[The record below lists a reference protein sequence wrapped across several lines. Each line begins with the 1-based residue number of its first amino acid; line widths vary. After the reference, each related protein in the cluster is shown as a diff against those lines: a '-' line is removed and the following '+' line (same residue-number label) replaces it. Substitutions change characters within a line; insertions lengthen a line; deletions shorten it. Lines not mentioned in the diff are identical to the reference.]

1 MDNRLFRN
9 FSIGGKALVTS
20 LWSLLLVLAPAGGF
34 AAENAA
40 SNEQITFVRL
50 TSDQYRNIIRDI
62 FGESIEVRGNAASSG
77 VRDAG
82 LMAVGGRKLTLSPAE
97 VESYE
102 ILALDIARQVLSP
115 RRRNTL
121 LPCVPQSEVAVDS
134 ECAAQFISSVGLHL
148 FRRPLA
154 DEEVALYAGMAR
166 SATDSLGDF
175 YAGLQAALVGM
186 MVAPDFLFRVERS
199 VPNPEAP
206 GTRRLDAW
214 SRAARLSFFLW
225 NTTPSPALLEAAGS
239 GEILFEDGLA
249 RQVERMMAS
258 PRIEDGLRAFFAD
271 MLAFDRF
278 DTLDIDTSLYPKFIK
293 NVEDEA
299 REQTLRTIADHLL
312 NRETDY
318 RDLFDSRQTFLTPA
332 LAALYG
338 VPIPIRQELGGRV
351 PWVPYEFPEG
361 HIRVGLLG
369 QATFLSLFSH
379 PGASSPTLRGKAVR
393 EHLLCQ
399 AIPPPPPDVDFSLV
413 RDTDNPNFRTA
424 RDRLTEH
431 RNNPTCA
438 GCHTLMDPVGLALE
452 VFDASGVYR
461 TTENGA
467 PIDTSGEWAGQQY
480 ADMREL
486 AGLLKDDPTLTSC
499 LVYRAFSY
507 GTAREPSPDE
517 LQWLNTTNQ
526 QLRNE
531 GVRWRELMNR
541 LSRNPDFYTVPDAM
555 MQEDL

>member
-1 MDNRLFRN
+1 MDKRISSINN
-9 FSIGGKALVTS
+9 SIGRALFAAM
-20 LWSLLLVLAPAGGF
+20 LVCLVSGVLR
-34 AAENAA
+34 AAENTV
-40 SNEQITFVRL
+40 NDEQITFVRL
-50 TSDQYRNIIRDI
+50 TPDQYRNAIQDI
-62 FGESIEVRGNAASSG
+62 FGETVQVRGNAASTG
-77 VRDAG
+77 VREAG
-82 LMAVGGRKLTLSPAE
+82 LMSVGGRKLTLSAAE
-97 VESYE
+97 VETYE

-121 LPCVPQSEVAVDS
+121 IPCAPQNETTADDA
-134 ECAAQFISSVGLHL
+134 CAEQFISSVGLHL

-154 DEEVALYAGMAR
+154 DDEVGVYAGMAR
-166 SATDSLGDF
+166 SATASLGDF
-175 YAGLQAALVGM
+175 YTGLQAALVGM
-186 MVAPDFLFRVERS
+186 MVSPDFLFRIERS
-199 VPNPEAP
+199 IPNPEAP

-214 SRAARLSFFLW
+214 SRASRLSFFLW
-225 NTTPSPALLEAAGS
+225 NTTPNPALLESARN
-239 GEILFEDGLA
+239 GELMFDDGLD

-258 PRIEDGLRAFFAD
+258 PRIEEGLRAFFAD

-312 NRETDY
+312 NKEADY
-318 RDLFDSRQTFLTPA
+318 RDLIDTRQTFLTPS

-351 PWVPYEFPEG
+351 PWVPYEFPAD

-399 AIPPPPPDVDFSLV
+399 TIPPPPPDVDFSLV
-413 RDTDNPNFRTA
+413 RDTDNPNFRTV

-438 GCHTLMDPVGLALE
+438 GCHTLMDPIGLALE
-452 VFDASGVYR
+452 VFDASGVFR

-467 PIDTSGEWAGQQY
+467 LIDTSGEWAGQEY
-480 ADMREL
+480 DDVREL
-486 AGLLKDDPTLTSC
+486 AALLKDDPTLTSC
-499 LVYRAFSY
+499 LVHRAYSY
-507 GTAREPSPDE
+507 GTAREPNRAE
-517 LQWLNTTNQ
+517 LQWLNTTHA

-541 LSRNPDFYTVPDAM
+541 ISRNPDFYTVPDTEM
-555 MQEDL
+555 VEDL